1 MPSQLDK
8 YKAGSKKI
16 VKVGKNKK
24 PVVREVGRK
33 WDGTSRP
40 VTNDYRKNW
49 KDIFDRE
56 QDEHGWS
63 ADVELDQGQ

>member
-1 MPSQLDK
+1 MEENAMPSQLDK

-24 PVVREVGRK
+24 PVVRESGRK

-40 VTNDYRKNW
+40 STDDYRRNWNEIFKNFMGN
-49 KDIFDRE
+49 D
-56 QDEHGWS
+56 
-63 ADVELDQGQ
+63 

>member
-16 VKVGKNKK
+16 VKVNKGKKAPK
-24 PVVREVGRK
+24 REVGRQ

-40 VTNDYRKNW
+40 STDDYRRNWNEIFKNFMGN
-49 KDIFDRE
+49 D
-56 QDEHGWS
+56 
-63 ADVELDQGQ
+63 

>member
-1 MPSQLDK
+1 MSSQLDK

-40 VTNDYRKNW
+40 VTNDYRRNW
-49 KDIFDRE
+49 KEIFKNE
-56 QDEHGWS
+56 
-63 ADVELDQGQ
+63 V

>member
-16 VKVGKNKK
+16 VKVGQNKK
-24 PVVREVGRK
+24 PVVRQEGRK

-40 VTNDYRKNW
+40 STDDYRRNWNEIFKNNMGN
-49 KDIFDRE
+49 D
-56 QDEHGWS
+56 
-63 ADVELDQGQ
+63 

>member
-16 VKVGKNKK
+16 VKVNKGKKSPK
-24 PVVREVGRK
+24 REVGRK

-40 VTNDYRKNW
+40 STDDYRRNW
-49 KDIFDRE
+49 KEIFKNE
-56 QDEHGWS
+56 
-63 ADVELDQGQ
+63 V

>member
-1 MPSQLDK
+1 MSSQLDK

-24 PVVREVGRK
+24 PVLRESGRK

-40 VTNDYRKNW
+40 VTNDYRRNW
-49 KDIFDRE
+49 KEIFKNE
-56 QDEHGWS
+56 
-63 ADVELDQGQ
+63 V

>member
-1 MPSQLDK
+1 M
-8 YKAGSKKI
+8 
-16 VKVGKNKK
+16 
-24 PVVREVGRK
+24 VREVGRK

-63 ADVELDQGQ
+63 ADTEFDQGR

>member
-1 MPSQLDK
+1 VEEKEMSSQLDK

-24 PVVREVGRK
+24 PVVRQDGRK

-40 VTNDYRKNW
+40 STDEYRRNWNEIFKNNMGND
-49 KDIFDRE
+49 
-56 QDEHGWS
+56 
-63 ADVELDQGQ
+63 